1 MFLELKQLTSTFI
14 YGVQPFSDEY
24 ALYEKCNHLLM
35 KEERELEYPG
45 KKIPDDELKNS
56 AHWLHSSKWYSDS
69 DYSFVH
75 RSLDKKVSTLTH
87 HHSLLTFITKLS
99 SACKEI

>member
-1 MFLELKQLTSTFI
+1 MFLVLKQLTSTFI

-45 KKIPDDELKNS
+45 KKS
-56 AHWLHSSKWYSDS
+56 QMMSSKNQRT
-69 DYSFVH
+69 DYTAANDTQTRTTALCTEVLI
-75 RSLDKKVSTLTH
+75 RK
-87 HHSLLTFITKLS
+87 
-99 SACKEI
+99 SAP